1 MHISRASLENLNDA
15 FEVEPG
21 RGGERDQGCNSID
34 IWNLRLEL
42 GRKLGKGLRTRLGTR
57 LLVVS

>member
-21 RGGERDQGCNSID
+21 RGGERDQGRNSID
-34 IWNLRLEL
+34 IWNLRL
-42 GRKLGKGLRTRLGTR
+42 GIRQKLRKGLRTHLGTHF
-57 LLVVS
+57 LAVG